1 MIFHLFIPLLLFIVG
16 IFGIFLSRRNILL
29 VIMSLELLLLSI
41 NYNFVFFSQMLDDVM
56 GQTFSLFILSVA
68 AAESAVGLAIIISYY
83 KFYL

>member
-1 MIFHLFIPLLLFIVG
+1 VFIDFGLKPLKFGCVVG
-16 IFGIFLSRRNILL
+16 FVGCFFFFVS
-29 VIMSLELLLLSI
+29 